1 MTVPLDVV
9 IPSRLEEIPKIS
21 AELELCMQSM
31 GFSDDQ
37 ILDLQL
43 AVEEAITNVIKHGYD
58 GTSGTIAVRC
68 TALDDEIA
76 IEISDSAPA
85 FDPLSVPEPDTS
97 ADIDQRG
104 IGGLGIF
111 LIRRVTDSAT
121 YRYEQEKNILTL
133 TKKKG
138 TPGRVTG

>member
-9 IPSRLEEIPKIS
+9 IPSHLEEIPKIS
-21 AELELCMQSM
+21 AELEQCMQSM

-43 AVEEAITNVIKHGYD
+43 AVEEAITNVITHGYEE
-58 GTSGTIAVRC
+58 TPGTIAVRC
-68 TALDDEIA
+68 TTEDDEIA
-76 IEISDSAPA
+76 IEISDHAPA

-133 TKKKG
+133 KKKRSLQG
-138 TPGRVTG
+138 KVTG

>member
-1 MTVPLDVV
+1 MTVPPDIV
-9 IPSRLEEIPKIS
+9 IPSHLEEIPRIS
-21 AELELCMQSM
+21 AELEQCMQSM

-43 AVEEAITNVIKHGYD
+43 AVEEAITNVIKHGYEE
-58 GTSGTIAVRC
+58 TPGTITIRC
-68 TALDDEIA
+68 TRGDDEIA

-121 YRYEQEKNILTL
+121 YRYEQGKNILTL
-133 TKKKG
+133 TKKKSLQ
-138 TPGRVTG
+138 GRVPG

>member
-1 MTVPLDVV
+1 MTAPPDIV

-21 AELELCMQSM
+21 SELEQCMQSM

-43 AVEEAITNVIKHGYD
+43 AVEEAITNIIRHGYEK
-58 GTSGTIAVRC
+58 TPGTIAIRC
-68 TALDDEIA
+68 TAGDEDIT

-85 FDPLSVPEPDTS
+85 FDPLGVPEPDTS

-133 TKKKG
+133 TKKKCPSG
-138 TPGRVTG
+138 SVAG

>member
-1 MTVPLDVV
+1 
-9 IPSRLEEIPKIS
+9 
-21 AELELCMQSM
+21 MQSM

-43 AVEEAITNVIKHGYD
+43 AVEEAITNVIKHGYEE
-58 GTSGTIAVRC
+58 TPGTIAIRC
-68 TALDDEIA
+68 TAGDDEIA
-76 IEISDSAPA
+76 IEISDNAPA
-85 FDPLSVPEPDTS
+85 FDPLGVPEPDTS

-121 YRYEQEKNILTL
+121 YRYEQDKNILTL
-133 TKKKG
+133 TKKKCPQEPVAG
-138 TPGRVTG
+138 